1 MVGCYVSCA
10 VLLSMYGGGIRIRLR
25 VKACTVFGKLTRWI
39 FMVATD
45 QLDLCSRTST
55 KWDGNAQ
62 SVNYL
67 ATLADEV
74 GKARQGDGD
83 GDRVAKQA
91 RPVTAKTRRSTL
103 YHIAREFL
111 VTGSSVVREFRVG
124 RFVFGDR
131 RMSS

>member
-1 MVGCYVSCA
+1 
-10 VLLSMYGGGIRIRLR
+10 
-25 VKACTVFGKLTRWI
+25 
-39 FMVATD
+39 MVATD
-45 QLDLCSRTST
+45 QLGLCSRTST

-91 RPVTAKTRRSTL
+91 RPVTAKTRRSTR

-111 VTGSSVVREFRVG
+111 MTGSSVVREFRVG